1 MKKSTRNF
9 DRTIQK
15 LVDRLPIWVQPYMI
29 FITTLGQ
36 PIFTV
41 GSSALVIG
49 VGIGKNQD
57 DLIIAGSIAIIT
69 LNIATL
75 LKLALR
81 RKRPV
86 TDYSEQMFF
95 DTFSFPSGH
104 AAGSLVS
111 YGLLC
116 HLLFLPGSVLLN
128 AAGAIVAILILCI
141 GVSRVYLG
149 AHYASD
155 IVGGW
160 IIGTIGLVTLLTV
173 AY

>member
-1 MKKSTRNF
+1 
-9 DRTIQK
+9 
-15 LVDRLPIWVQPYMI
+15 MI
-29 FITTLGQ
+29 FVTTLGQ
-36 PIFTV
+36 PLFTV
-41 GSSALVIG
+41 GSSMLVIG
-49 VGIGKNQD
+49 IGIGKNQD
-57 DLIIAGSIAIIT
+57 ELIIAGSIAIIT

-104 AAGSLVS
+104 ASGSLVS

-116 HLLFLPGSVLLN
+116 HLLFLPGSVLLSFTGVIL
-128 AAGAIVAILILCI
+128 ALLIVLI

-160 IIGTIGLVTLLTV
+160 IIGAIGLATILGV

>member
-1 MKKSTRNF
+1 
-9 DRTIQK
+9 
-15 LVDRLPIWVQPYMI
+15 MI
-29 FITTLGQ
+29 FVTTLGQ
-36 PIFTV
+36 PVFTI
-41 GSSALVIG
+41 GSSTLVIG
-49 VGIGKNQD
+49 LGIGKNQD
-57 DLIIAGSIAIIT
+57 DLIIAGALAIIT

-86 TDYSEQMFF
+86 TDYSQQMFF

-116 HLLFLPGSVLLN
+116 YLLFLTGSVLL
-128 AAGAIVAILILCI
+128 AILGVLLAILVVLI
-141 GVSRVYLG
+141 GISRVYLG

-160 IIGTIGLVTLLTV
+160 VIGAIGLIVILWV